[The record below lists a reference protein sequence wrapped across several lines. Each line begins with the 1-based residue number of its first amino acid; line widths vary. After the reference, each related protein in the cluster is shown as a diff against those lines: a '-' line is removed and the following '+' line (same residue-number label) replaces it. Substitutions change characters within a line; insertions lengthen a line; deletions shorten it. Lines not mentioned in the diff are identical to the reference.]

1 MFNRD
6 DNRSYTPRN
15 LGEEYTGEWECSKC
29 HAKTPHSLPFKP
41 SGDRP
46 VYCKNCYREM
56 KNDSRR

>member
-56 KNDSRR
+56 KDDSRR